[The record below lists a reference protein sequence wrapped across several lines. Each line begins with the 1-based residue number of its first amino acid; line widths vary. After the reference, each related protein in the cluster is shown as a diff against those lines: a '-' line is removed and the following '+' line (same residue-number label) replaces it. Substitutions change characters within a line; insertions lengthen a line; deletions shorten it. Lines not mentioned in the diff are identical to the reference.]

1 MTLPL
6 KLVECPR
13 DAMQGILQ
21 FIPTEEKIAYLNQL
35 LKVGF
40 DTLDFGSFVSPK
52 AIPQL
57 ADTPE
62 VLAGLDL
69 SASKTKLLA
78 IVANLRGAEDAAA
91 YPQIQYL
98 GYPFSI
104 SETFQVRNTRKT
116 IAESVVLVEEM
127 QALCKAAHKELVV
140 YISMGFGNPY
150 GDAWSPK
157 LAADWVAEIAARGVG
172 IISLADTVGTAD
184 AVTIQPLFEEL
195 IPRFPN
201 VEFGAHFHATA
212 EKRRGKL
219 AAAWDGGCRR
229 FDSAMMGF
237 GGCPFAED
245 ELVGNIATESLLE
258 FLHEQQVDS
267 GLNTTELQQAAIL
280 AGQLF
285 GKYH

>member
-1 MTLPL
+1 MSVPL

-21 FIPTEEKIAYLNQL
+21 PIPTEEKIAYLNQL

-57 ADTPE
+57 ADTSE

-69 SASKTKLLA
+69 TSTKTQLLA
-78 IVANLRGAEDAAA
+78 IVANLRGAEEAAA
-91 YPQIQYL
+91 FPQIQYL

-104 SETFQVRNTRKT
+104 SETFQMRNTRKT

-127 QALCKAAHKELVV
+127 QSLCLTAGKQLVV

-157 LAADWVAEIAARGVG
+157 LAADWVTEIAARGVG

-184 AVTIQPLFEEL
+184 AATIQPLFEEL

-258 FLHEQQVDS
+258 FLHEQRVDS

>member
-1 MTLPL
+1 
-6 KLVECPR
+6 
-13 DAMQGILQ
+13 
-21 FIPTEEKIAYLNQL
+21 
-35 LKVGF
+35 
-40 DTLDFGSFVSPK
+40 
-52 AIPQL
+52 
-57 ADTPE
+57 
-62 VLAGLDL
+62 
-69 SASKTKLLA
+69 
-78 IVANLRGAEDAAA
+78 
-91 YPQIQYL
+91 
-98 GYPFSI
+98 
-104 SETFQVRNTRKT
+104 
-116 IAESVVLVEEM
+116 
-127 QALCKAAHKELVV
+127 
-140 YISMGFGNPY
+140 MGFGNPY

-157 LAADWVAEIAARGVG
+157 LAADWVTEIAARGVG

-184 AVTIQPLFEEL
+184 AATIQPLFEEL

-258 FLHEQQVDS
+258 FLHEQRVDS